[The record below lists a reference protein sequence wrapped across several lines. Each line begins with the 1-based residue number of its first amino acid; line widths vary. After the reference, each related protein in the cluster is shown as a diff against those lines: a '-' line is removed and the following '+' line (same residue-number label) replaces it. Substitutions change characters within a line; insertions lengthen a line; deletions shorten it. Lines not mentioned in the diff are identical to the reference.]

1 MSLLEVND
9 INVYYGAIHA
19 IKGISFSVDE
29 GEVVTLI
36 GANGAGK
43 STTLNTVAG
52 LLRPRE
58 GSIHFGG
65 KDLARVHAS
74 DMVKH
79 GMALCPEGRR
89 IFQQMTV
96 LENLEMGGFTRPDK
110 EIPGS
115 IEQMFELFPRLKERQ
130 KQIAGTLSGG
140 EQTRVMLS
148 ALFAREDAYPL
159 IDEPTNSLDA
169 PGRAMLADYLRRKDG
184 FLLVSHD
191 RAFLNRAIDH
201 VVCLNKAN
209 TYVMQGNYDTFEARL
224 NGENGA
230 EAARNETL
238 RIEIKQLEAAARKTA
253 EWSNRAEE
261 NKRHA
266 DKSFYGKVDRGFRG
280 GASERMMKRSKAS
293 QVRQERAIEEKQTL
307 LKNVEQVGT
316 LRMTTLPHPKDMLIS
331 VENGAVRYGN
341 RTVCEN
347 VRFTLRQGERLAL
360 VGANGCGKS
369 TILKG
374 ILGESDALTG
384 NIRIASGVTFSS
396 VRQRVDDLRGSLRDF
411 IRDAQV
417 DETLFKAILRNM
429 DCPRELFDHDL
440 QEMSQGQRKKILLAR
455 SLCEPAHVFV
465 WDEPLNYIDV
475 FSRVQLETLIRQYQ
489 PTMLL
494 VEHDQVF
501 VERVAT
507 GVVEV

>member
-1 MSLLEVND
+1 
-9 INVYYGAIHA
+9 
-19 IKGISFSVDE
+19 
-29 GEVVTLI
+29 
-36 GANGAGK
+36 
-43 STTLNTVAG
+43 
-52 LLRPRE
+52 
-58 GSIHFGG
+58 
-65 KDLARVHAS
+65 
-74 DMVKH
+74 
-79 GMALCPEGRR
+79 
-89 IFQQMTV
+89 
-96 LENLEMGGFTRPDK
+96 
-110 EIPGS
+110 
-115 IEQMFELFPRLKERQ
+115 
-130 KQIAGTLSGG
+130 
-140 EQTRVMLS
+140 
-148 ALFAREDAYPL
+148 
-159 IDEPTNSLDA
+159 
-169 PGRAMLADYLRRKDG
+169 
-184 FLLVSHD
+184 
-191 RAFLNRAIDH
+191 
-201 VVCLNKAN
+201 
-209 TYVMQGNYDTFEARL
+209 
-224 NGENGA
+224 
-230 EAARNETL
+230 
-238 RIEIKQLEAAARKTA
+238 
-253 EWSNRAEE
+253 
-261 NKRHA
+261 
-266 DKSFYGKVDRGFRG
+266 
-280 GASERMMKRSKAS
+280 MKRSKAS

-316 LRMTTLPHPKDMLIS
+316 LRMTTLPHPKDVLIS

-369 TILKG
+369 SILKG

-384 NIRIASGVTFSS
+384 SIRIASGVTFSS

-417 DETLFKAILRNM
+417 DETLFNAILRNM

-475 FSRVQLETLIRQYQ
+475 FSRVQLETLIQQYQ

-494 VEHDQVF
+494 VEHDKVF

>member
-1 MSLLEVND
+1 MSLSLD
-9 INVYYGAIHA
+9 TAWRTG
-19 IKGISFSVDE
+19 
-29 GEVVTLI
+29 LI
-36 GANGAGK
+36 ARNGRGK
-43 STTLNTVAG
+43 TTLLR
-52 LLRPRE
+52 LLS
-58 GSIHFGG
+58 GDLQG
-65 KDLARVHAS
+65 KGKID
-74 DMVKH
+74 
-79 GMALCPEGRR
+79 CPL
-89 IFQQMTV
+89 MPV
-96 LENLEMGGFTRPDK
+96 
-110 EIPGS
+110 
-115 IEQMFELFPRLKERQ
+115 LFPYPVADGTQ
-130 KQIAGTLSGG
+130 TAWQIAQTAAATCEDWRLMRELSLHNVPEEALKRPFDTLSGG

-224 NGENGA
+224 NGENEA
-230 EAARNETL
+230 EAARNEAL
-238 RIEIKQLEAAARKTA
+238 RKEIRQLEAAARKTA

-266 DKSFYGKVDRGFRG
+266 DKSFYGKVDRGFLG
-280 GASERMMKRSKAS
+280 AASERMMKRSKAS

-316 LRMTTLPHPKDMLIS
+316 LRMTTLPHPKDVLIS

-360 VGANGCGKS
+360 IGANGCGKS
-369 TILKG
+369 SILKG

-489 PTMLL
+489 PTMLI
-494 VEHDQVF
+494 VEHDKVF

>member
-1 MSLLEVND
+1 MQLKIEHLSFTYDGAPEAVFADLSLSLDTAWRTGLIARNGRGKTTLLRLLSGDLQGKGKIDCPLMPVLFPYPVADGTQTAWQIAQTAAATCEDWRLMRELSLL
-9 INVYYGAIHA
+9 NVPEEA
-19 IKGISFSVDE
+19 
-29 GEVVTLI
+29 
-36 GANGAGK
+36 
-43 STTLNTVAG
+43 LN
-52 LLRPRE
+52 RP
-58 GSIHFGG
+58 F
-65 KDLARVHAS
+65 D
-74 DMVKH
+74 
-79 GMALCPEGRR
+79 
-89 IFQQMTV
+89 
-96 LENLEMGGFTRPDK
+96 
-110 EIPGS
+110 
-115 IEQMFELFPRLKERQ
+115 
-130 KQIAGTLSGG
+130 TLSGG

-224 NGENGA
+224 NGENEA

-238 RIEIKQLEAAARKTA
+238 RKEIKQLEAAARKTA

-266 DKSFYGKVDRGFRG
+266 DKSFYGKVDRGFLG
-280 GASERMMKRSKAS
+280 AASERMMKRSKAS

-316 LRMTTLPHPKDMLIS
+316 LRMTTLPHPKDVLIS

-360 VGANGCGKS
+360 IGANGCGKS
-369 TILKG
+369 SILKG

-384 NIRIASGVTFSS
+384 SIRIASGVTFSS

-494 VEHDQVF
+494 VEHDKVF

>member
-1 MSLLEVND
+1 MMGLTQVKGNTWVVEAMGLIPFYKLDERHVILLD
-9 INVYYGAIHA
+9 TGL
-19 IKGISFSVDE
+19 KSE
-29 GEVVTLI
+29 GE
-36 GANGAGK
+36 
-43 STTLNTVAG
+43 
-52 LLRPRE
+52 
-58 GSIHFGG
+58 
-65 KDLARVHAS
+65 
-74 DMVKH
+74 
-79 GMALCPEGRR
+79 ALE
-89 IFQQMTV
+89 
-96 LENLEMGGFTRPDK
+96 
-110 EIPGS
+110 
-115 IEQMFELFPRLKERQ
+115 
-130 KQIAGTLSGG
+130 
-140 EQTRVMLS
+140 
-148 ALFAREDAYPL
+148 
-159 IDEPTNSLDA
+159 
-169 PGRAMLADYLRRKDG
+169 
-184 FLLVSHD
+184 
-191 RAFLNRAIDH
+191 
-201 VVCLNKAN
+201 
-209 TYVMQGNYDTFEARL
+209 
-224 NGENGA
+224 
-230 EAARNETL
+230 
-238 RIEIKQLEAAARKTA
+238 
-253 EWSNRAEE
+253 
-261 NKRHA
+261 
-266 DKSFYGKVDRGFRG
+266 
-280 GASERMMKRSKAS
+280 
-293 QVRQERAIEEKQTL
+293 QTL

-316 LRMTTLPHPKDMLIS
+316 LRMTTLPHPKDVLIS

-360 VGANGCGKS
+360 IGANGCGKS
-369 TILKG
+369 SILKG

-494 VEHDQVF
+494 VEHDKVF